1 MGGQALRHTPA
12 TTSCLKAPWQTSPG
26 NHPNYHAIAS
36 QSRQNH
42 VHLFSNSTHKVPSW
56 FSEETE
62 KKHGAVLPNR
72 LEKERW
78 VSAYKILVETILS
91 FKLLKIVSVS
101 ISLVFQ
107 HSFIAVLLFFMLQIC
122 PQNVVTSTQFHRY
135 TQLRRH
141 YIDIANCS
149 HQSSH
154 FFLSFSWWRP
164 QTGQRWSRFQFN
176 IYISLSTS
184 LAMPWWILSSL
195 IKWAWMDSA
204 PCSPINPAPTWCLL
218 SQPVTCIKVMG

>member
-1 MGGQALRHTPA
+1 MSHF
-12 TTSCLKAPWQTSPG
+12 
-26 NHPNYHAIAS
+26 N
-36 QSRQNH
+36 
-42 VHLFSNSTHKVPSW
+42 VHLFSNSTHKVPSC

-62 KKHGAVLPNR
+62 KTYGVVLPNR

-78 VSAYKILVETILS
+78 VSAYKSLVETILS

-101 ISLVFQ
+101 IILVFQ
-107 HSFIAVLLFFMLQIC
+107 LSFIAVLRFFMLQIC

-135 TQLRRH
+135 TQQRRH

-154 FFLSFSWWRP
+154 FFCLLAGGGLRQVRDGADSS
-164 QTGQRWSRFQFN
+164 SCSFN
-176 IYISLSTS
+176 IYLSLSTS
-184 LAMPWWILSSL
+184 LAKPWWILSSL